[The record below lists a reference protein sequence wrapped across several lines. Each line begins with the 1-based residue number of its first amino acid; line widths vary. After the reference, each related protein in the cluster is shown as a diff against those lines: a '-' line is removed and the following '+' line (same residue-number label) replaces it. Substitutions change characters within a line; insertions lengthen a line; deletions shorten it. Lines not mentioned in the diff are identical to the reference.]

1 MIVPNL
7 MVKDVVKA
15 AAFYR
20 DVIGMKVLYFIT
32 KDQQVLNDGDE
43 AGQDIVFTTVE
54 LDGQQLMLQRTDSLG
69 EDMPNAKQADQ
80 PIFTGTIYFRDHDPK
95 AVQKRATKDQIIRE
109 PKLSWYGMNELY
121 LRDTDGYVIC
131 VAKAE
136 EEFQM

>member
-7 MVKDVVKA
+7 MVKDVAKA

-54 LDGQQLMLQRTDSLG
+54 MDGQQLMLQRSDSLG

-80 PIFTGTIYFRDHDPK
+80 PIFTGTIYFRDHDPDVVK
-95 AVQKRATKDQIIRE
+95 ARADDKQIISG

-121 LRDTDGYVIC
+121 LKDADGYVVC
-131 VAKAE
+131 VANAE
-136 EEFQM
+136 EDFQM

>member
-20 DVIGMKVLYFIT
+20 DVIGMKILYFIT

-43 AGQDIVFTTVE
+43 VGQDIVFTTVE

-69 EDMPNAKQADQ
+69 KDMPNAKQAEQ
-80 PIFTGTIYFRDHDPK
+80 PIFTGSIYFRDHDPEAVK
-95 AVQKRATKDQIIRE
+95 ARATDTQIISG

-121 LRDTDGYVIC
+121 LKDTDGYVVCIG
-131 VAKAE
+131 KAVE
-136 EEFQM
+136 DFKM